1 VRRKGAY
8 DGQGFKGGRGI
19 EAALELVSVTK
30 RFGRKDAVAGLSLR
44 LEPGA
49 FLGLLGRNG
58 AGKSTTINLATGLLR
73 PTEGGIRVLGL
84 DLEANLLAV
93 KRQIGVMPEELAL
106 LDRLTGAQYL
116 RFVGRMYGLADEVID
131 ARRGELFERLDLQ
144 PEPGLLICDYS
155 YGMKK
160 KLALSA
166 ALVHGPRLLFLD
178 EPFEGIDPVTSRTI
192 RQILEGLSRRGVTL
206 VLTSH
211 VLEIVEKLCPRVAIL
226 DEGRL
231 CGHGTLEE
239 LRAQHGTTGSLEEL
253 FVSLMGGAKGGEL
266 SWL

>member
-1 VRRKGAY
+1 MAVLKG
-8 DGQGFKGGRGI
+8 DR
-19 EAALELVSVTK
+19 LTK
-30 RFGRKDAVAGLSLR
+30 RFGGRTVVRGVNIEVGAG
-44 LEPGA
+44 EIV
-49 FLGLLGRNG
+49 GLLGRNG

-73 PTEGGIRVLGL
+73 PTEGSIRVLGL
-84 DLEANLLAV
+84 DLEPHLLEV
-93 KRQIGVMPEELAL
+93 KRQIGVMPEGLAL
-106 LDRLTGAQYL
+106 LDRLTGPQYL
-116 RFVGRMYGLADEVID
+116 RFVGRMYGLEDDVID
-131 ARRGELFERLDLQ
+131 ARRAELFERLDLA
-144 PEPGLLICDYS
+144 PEPGLLIADYS

-160 KLALSA
+160 KVALSA
-166 ALVHGPRLLFLD
+166 ALVHGPRLVFLD

-231 CGHGTLEE
+231 RGHGTLDE
-239 LRAQHGTTGSLEEL
+239 LRAQHGAASSLEEL

>member
-1 VRRKGAY
+1 MTRGFRRE
-8 DGQGFKGGRGI
+8 RPPI
-19 EAALELVSVTK
+19 EPALELVSVTK
-30 RFGRKDAVAGLSLR
+30 RFGGKTAVAELTLR

-58 AGKSTTINLATGLLR
+58 AGKSTTLKMATGLLR
-73 PTEGGIRVLGL
+73 PTEGVIRVLGL
-84 DLEANLLAV
+84 DLEPNLLAV
-93 KRQIGVMPEELAL
+93 KRQIGVMPEDLAL
-106 LDRLTGAQYL
+106 LDRLTGPQYL
-116 RFVGRMYGLADEVID
+116 RFVGRMYGLEDEVID
-131 ARRGELFERLDLQ
+131 ARRQELFERLDLQ
-144 PEPGLLICDYS
+144 PEAGLLLGDYS

-160 KLALSA
+160 KVALTA
-166 ALVHGPRLLFLD
+166 ALVHGPRLVFLD

-231 CGHGTLEE
+231 RGHGTLEE
-239 LRAQHGTTGSLEEL
+239 LRAEHGATGSLEEL

-266 SWL
+266 SWR